1 VKITVKL
8 YGVLRINRFKEEI
21 RQYPEG
27 TRVRDVIA
35 ELDLPEKLYGAVVI
49 NDTHA
54 SVEQV
59 LQEGDCLMILPLL
72 DGG

>member
-1 VKITVKL
+1 MKITIKL

-21 RQYPEG
+21 LEYPEG

-35 ELDLPEKLYGAVVI
+35 ELALPEKLYGAVVI

-59 LQEGDCLMILPLL
+59 LKDGDVLMILPLL